1 MGALI
6 VLLVD
11 GPLLYNNC
19 REFGMPSN
27 LSRKQTFSLWKIKM
41 SVEDVKLLNQVLL
54 MVKTIEI
61 LHFQDNY
68 RVTVKQTEDLNLMEN
83 MVRKMQLHQH
93 GSFSSKQQSSGT
105 WSFSSNQRNT
115 TENRD
120 CLGSPRNSSAIC
132 RAVFRDS
139 APTFHITLSPSTSSD
154 FSASESFIS
163 SHLAGLPSLT
173 SGSTPDIVTSPLTL
187 TAGSGVGKCCLGV
200 RVTSRS
206 EVGRSSLSLD
216 TGPNQHSL
224 DAPGR
229 STSAKRMSWSSIGMR
244 KDETGVLEGN
254 INKHQME
261 ADTKTKETTLRTFVW
276 RSVFSDVDINKSEPV
291 FYPETNRLPSELHW
305 SYDVFPAAAATLHND
320 TTASGSYQVTENNI
334 GEALFMTDWNW
345 NNSIVQNYLS
355 DESDLSEGEK
365 QEVFLTYSKQLD
377 LSLRPEVV
385 ENIEESCSEV
395 ECSMYS
401 YPDFLPEPFNILD
414 LPELA
419 SLKCEKLKEITGAT
433 PESSIGKLLSRLLQM
448 EKMQYLTIQ
457 KEKLKASRA
466 HLISATGLR
475 SSSPKAFHK
484 QKYSRQNELSSLQ
497 LAYEGQY
504 HEENS
509 SWYKHQ
515 QNSAKCLCQQFCHC
529 KWASRTSSIRD
540 LTTQPVTRANSACKP
555 SRTLVHSNSHQLFLH
570 RPASTLAFSQI
581 PQTFVEVTK
590 VKLPSNMGTSYS
602 VALRSTA
609 KYKGRKKKPNTNKS
623 KASNKLQ
630 LQRQNSLAVLCSS
643 KQDLTQPDKG

>member
-1 MGALI
+1 MSVKPLRNVSLC
-6 VLLVD
+6 VLGERGGVTRGRRRHTSWCDESSEARGHLE
-11 GPLLYNNC
+11 PLLSPWQQNAFESESEADLFIVENKNEC
-19 REFGMPSN
+19 GRREAVKSAMA
-27 LSRKQTFSLWKIKM
+27 SRRCSK
-41 SVEDVKLLNQVLL
+41 VLL

-115 TENRD
+115 TENR
-120 CLGSPRNSSAIC
+120 
-132 RAVFRDS
+132 
-139 APTFHITLSPSTSSD
+139 
-154 FSASESFIS
+154 
-163 SHLAGLPSLT
+163 
-173 SGSTPDIVTSPLTL
+173 
-187 TAGSGVGKCCLGV
+187 
-200 RVTSRS
+200 
-206 EVGRSSLSLD
+206 
-216 TGPNQHSL
+216 
-224 DAPGR
+224 
-229 STSAKRMSWSSIGMR
+229 
-244 KDETGVLEGN
+244 N